1 MSLADWISGKALTRL
16 KDEAPPQA
24 DHHGGLA
31 VATVATVTV
40 TKAPANDPAPVRA
53 VIHYRLKTGNGGTII
68 DPEGMLSAV
77 HALHLTYRNRVD
89 WPWLLERIGTGESED
104 QRKAREAIVRYI
116 EYQ

>member
-16 KDEAPPQA
+16 KDEAPSNV
-24 DHHGGLA
+24 DHCGLA
-31 VATVATVTV
+31 TVATVATVTV
-40 TKAPANDPAPVRA
+40 APAPAPVRA
-53 VIHYRLKTGNGGTII
+53 VIHYRLKTGSGGTII

-77 HALHLTYRNRVD
+77 HALHLTHRDRVD
-89 WPWLLERIGTGESED
+89 WPWLLEHLGDGED

>member
-24 DHHGGLA
+24 DQCEGLT

-40 TKAPANDPAPVRA
+40 ARAPSNDPPPVRA

-68 DPEGMLSAV
+68 DPEGMLSAI
-77 HALHLTYRNRVD
+77 HALHLTHGEGVD
-89 WPWLLERIGTGESED
+89 WRWLLATLGEAGSMD

>member
-16 KDEAPPQA
+16 KDEAPHKPSE
-24 DHHGGLA
+24 GLT

-53 VIHYRLKTGNGGTII
+53 VVHFRLKTGKGGTII

-89 WPWLLERIGTGESED
+89 WPWLLEHIGTGEIED

>member
-1 MSLADWISGKALTRL
+1 MSLADWITGKALTRL

-24 DHHGGLA
+24 ERGGLT

-40 TKAPANDPAPVRA
+40 AKAPANDPAPVRA
-53 VIHYRLKTGNGGTII
+53 VIHYRLKVGNGGTII

-89 WPWLLERIGTGESED
+89 WPWLLERIDTGESED

>member
-16 KDEAPPQA
+16 KDEAPPQTEPT
-24 DHHGGLA
+24 

-40 TKAPANDPAPVRA
+40 AKAPANDPAPVRA
-53 VIHYRLKTGNGGTII
+53 VIHYRLKTGNGGAII

-77 HALHLTYRNRVD
+77 HALHLTHRDQVD
-89 WPWLLERIGTGESED
+89 WQWLLEHLGDGED
-104 QRKAREAIVRYI
+104 QDAAKEAIVRYI